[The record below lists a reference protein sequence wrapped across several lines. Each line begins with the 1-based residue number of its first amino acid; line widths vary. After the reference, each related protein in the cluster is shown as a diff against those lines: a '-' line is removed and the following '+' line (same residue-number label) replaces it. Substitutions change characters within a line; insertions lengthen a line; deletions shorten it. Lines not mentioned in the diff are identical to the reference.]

1 MAKKVKSV
9 NELIHYIRNNY
20 NDKQMKEIIISVN
33 SLIDDSQIT
42 DSILLLLLR
51 KCKSTYSADFSKLE
65 HSVLNSAIELLNS
78 YKP

>member
-1 MAKKVKSV
+1 MAEKVKSV
-9 NELIHYIRNNY
+9 NELIYYIRNNY

-33 SLIDDSQIT
+33 FLIDDSQIT